1 MEMDERKIR
10 ILEAIINDY
19 IKTAEPVGS
28 RTIAK
33 KYNLGISS
41 ATIRNEMA
49 DLEDMG
55 YLEQLH
61 SSSGRKPSDKG
72 YRLYVDKL
80 MRIQELSP
88 QEELLI
94 KSHVLDA
101 ALYEADK
108 MIKQATLL
116 LSELTKLTCIV
127 KAPSVG
133 KSCIKSMQLV
143 SLDNYNMLLLIVTDS
158 GIIKNNIIKISKKTN
173 ADKLLKFN
181 NILNDRLK
189 GLSIEEINLEV
200 INNLKN
206 DFAGYEDIFNS
217 IIPALYESLN
227 ISDNSNI
234 YMEGTTNIF
243 NYPEYNNITKAK
255 DFLSMLED
263 KVKVSGLLSSN
274 SKISVKIGEENPVE
288 DAKECSVISAIYS
301 LGDRPLG
308 SIGVIGPTR
317 IPYSK
322 IITIIAKIVKEINDG
337 LSNVYFDDRWLCKT
351 QNLKCA

>member
-337 LSNVYFDDRWLCKT
+337 LSNVYFDDR
-351 QNLKCA
+351 